1 MGKRERERVTRNKS
15 RAAAMCAP
23 ILESGLTRRYEWRS
37 ISACGEETQNVLVGY
52 VRLYTRGVSG
62 GGAGGKES
70 PPTREGRRPPHP
82 RPSSA
87 PRLFELLWHVRPLL
101 SQLLVRLEEH
111 PVRIAVVALLLLS
124 RRHNRRRLGRL
135 LEPSVWGLGWRVGV
149 GVGQGGRGWG

>member
-1 MGKRERERVTRNKS
+1 MEEHQCLLGGNPKCTWD
-15 RAAAMCAP
+15 MCVCIQA
-23 ILESGLTRRYEWRS
+23 GGR
-37 ISACGEETQNVLVGY
+37 
-52 VRLYTRGVSG
+52 G
-62 GGAGGKES
+62 GGGGEES

-149 GVGQGGRGWG
+149 GVGQGVGDGVRGGGVEGRGGGYLPSAR

>member
-1 MGKRERERVTRNKS
+1 MYLWD
-15 RAAAMCAP
+15 MCVC
-23 ILESGLTRRYEWRS
+23 IQEGGRGGV
-37 ISACGEETQNVLVGY
+37 GE
-52 VRLYTRGVSG
+52 
-62 GGAGGKES
+62 ES
-70 PPTREGRRPPHP
+70 PPTREGRSPPHP

-149 GVGQGGRGWG
+149 GVGQGVGDGVRGGGVEGRGGGYLPSAR